1 MTERSKLTLISRSPG
16 ETRRL
21 GAFIG
26 KLALPGDNIF
36 LTGNLGAGK
45 TCLTRGIAR
54 GLGITDY
61 VLSPSYVLVRELH
74 GRLPLYHVDL
84 YRLDRLEEIS
94 ELGLDDYFYGKG
106 VSVIEWAEK
115 GLPLLPTD
123 CLLIELEYISDN
135 ERRLHLKPHGPR
147 YREML
152 KKVKNFLSMQK
163 ETITR

>member
-16 ETRRL
+16 ETQRL
-21 GAFIG
+21 GTFIG

-36 LTGNLGAGK
+36 LSGNLGAGK
-45 TCLTRGIAR
+45 TCLTQGIAR

-61 VLSPSYVLVRELH
+61 VLSPSFVLVRELH

-84 YRLDRLEEIS
+84 YRLDRLDEIS

-123 CLLIELEYISDN
+123 YLLIELEYISDN
-135 ERRLHLKPHGPR
+135 ERRLHFRPNSPR
-147 YREML
+147 YREVL
-152 KKVKNFLSMQK
+152 KQVKHFLSLQK
-163 ETITR
+163 ETIAR